1 MQKSANLPTA
11 NYYNHPPLFLIM
23 PDRVESYYVPKKLIG
38 ELTRVLITSTDPAHI
53 LEFTPSLIS
62 SCRALMMSML
72 EDNQPAPTLIAGAL
86 ESILEQ
92 MILIWNERE
101 TFTVEELAEFN
112 KMLTDVFK
120 SEGNARW
127 GLALYRDILLCDSMF
142 DNWESANREY
152 IKDHNS
158 WNTSNAILVQIHK
171 VLFEIMFRHKLIQ
184 MPYENS
190 FNLDTH
196 GTVTE
201 AVQQMLDKVSKTT
214 A

>member
-1 MQKSANLPTA
+1 MYS
-11 NYYNHPPLFLIM
+11 
-23 PDRVESYYVPKKLIG
+23 R
-38 ELTRVLITSTDPAHI
+38 
-53 LEFTPSLIS
+53 
-62 SCRALMMSML
+62 
-72 EDNQPAPTLIAGAL
+72 
-86 ESILEQ
+86 
-92 MILIWNERE
+92 
-101 TFTVEELAEFN
+101 LA
-112 KMLTDVFK
+112 
-120 SEGNARW
+120 
-127 GLALYRDILLCDSMF
+127 DSQLSNM
-142 DNWESANREY
+142 ESANREY